1 MADCSSETMQN
12 RWWENGGSVHQQ
24 RKMRCKSGTLYSAKT
39 SFKKKGL
46 LTKRHNMNEPNYQS
60 FRIYKQ
66 ELTELEDKTE
76 RSIIIVGN
84 FNTCLSAINWTR
96 HNLVKKQQKH

>member
-1 MADCSSETMQN
+1 
-12 RWWENGGSVHQQ
+12 
-24 RKMRCKSGTLYSAKT
+24 
-39 SFKKKGL
+39 
-46 LTKRHNMNEPNYQS
+46 MNEPNYQS
-60 FRIYKQ
+60 FRIYEQ

-76 RSIIIVGN
+76 KSIIIVGN

>member
-1 MADCSSETMQN
+1 
-12 RWWENGGSVHQQ
+12 
-24 RKMRCKSGTLYSAKT
+24 
-39 SFKKKGL
+39 
-46 LTKRHNMNEPNYQS
+46 MNEPNYQS

-96 HNLVKKQQKH
+96 HNLVKKQQKHELRLDPLDICRTIYPIR